1 MSCTQIKCSSFFYNR
16 SIWNRAFIWLKRF
29 RKRKGYSIQSPWAF
43 SYARYI
49 ILGKDQYYAFCS
61 LKGLYDK
68 VQSNKLPRK
77 RYELLFRLA
86 NNMQAKECALLGG
99 SGELEMAYLKAARS
113 RIVLRDFTPNS
124 FFTSPS
130 ESCLFLVNTEYLTL
144 EEAQKNISFIL
155 NHADE
160 KDILVISGLQRS
172 KALRLFWKSITQHPK
187 ARSSFDL
194 YEAGIVCFN
203 SLYPQMCYLIN
214 Y

>member
-1 MSCTQIKCSSFFYNR
+1 MSCTQTKCSSFFYNR

-49 ILGKDQYYAFCS
+49 ILGNDQYYAFCS
-61 LKGLYDK
+61 LKELYDN

-86 NNMQAKECALLGG
+86 NNMQAKEWALLGG
-99 SGELEMAYLKAARS
+99 SGELEAAYLKAARS
-113 RIVLRDFTPNS
+113 KIAVRDFTPNS
-124 FFTSPS
+124 FFASPS

-144 EEAQKNISFIL
+144 EEVQKNISFIL

-172 KALRLFWKSITQHPK
+172 KALRLFLKSITQHPRV
-187 ARSSFDL
+187 RSSFDL